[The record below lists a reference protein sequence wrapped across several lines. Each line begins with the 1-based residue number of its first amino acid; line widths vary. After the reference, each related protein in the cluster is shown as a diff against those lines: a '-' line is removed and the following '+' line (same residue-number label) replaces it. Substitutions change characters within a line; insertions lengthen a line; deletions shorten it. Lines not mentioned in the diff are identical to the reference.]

1 MIQIDEMVLRVPG
14 MPEEEA
20 SSLGQQVAQL
30 VSNELP
36 YDIGDHTITDLNIRI
51 DASSFSGSRS
61 MAMHI
66 AEQIIREIK
75 LAIHK

>member
-14 MPEEEA
+14 MPEAEA
-20 SSLGQQVAQL
+20 GDLGRQVAEL

-36 YDIGDHTITDLNIRI
+36 ADMGDHVIPDLNIRMN
-51 DASSFSGSRS
+51 ASSLPGNRS

-66 AEQIIREIK
+66 AEQIVREIK
-75 LAIHK
+75 LAVYR

>member
-14 MPEEEA
+14 MPENEA
-20 SSLGQQVAQL
+20 GNLGREVAEL
-30 VSNELP
+30 ISNELP
-36 YDIGDHTITDLNIRI
+36 ADIGDHVIPDLNIKI
-51 DASSFSGSRS
+51 NASSLPGNRS

-75 LAIHK
+75 LAILT

>member
-1 MIQIDEMVLRVPG
+1 MIQIDEMILRVPG

-20 SSLGQQVAQL
+20 GSLGQQVAQL

-36 YDIGDHTITDLNIRI
+36 DDLGDHTITDLNIRI
-51 DASSFSGSRS
+51 DASSFSRSGS

-66 AEQIIREIK
+66 AAQIVREIK
-75 LAIHK
+75 LALNR

>member
-14 MPEEEA
+14 MSESEA

-36 YDIGDHTITDLNIRI
+36 DGIGDHTITDLNIRI
-51 DASSFSGSRS
+51 DAASFSGNRS

-66 AEQIIREIK
+66 AEQIVREIN

>member
-14 MPEEEA
+14 MPEAEA
-20 SSLGQQVAQL
+20 GDLGRQVAEL

-36 YDIGDHTITDLNIRI
+36 ANMGDHVIPDLNIKL
-51 DASSFSGSRS
+51 DASSLSGNRP

-66 AEQIIREIK
+66 AEQIVREIK
-75 LAIHK
+75 LAILK

>member
-14 MPEEEA
+14 MPEAEA

-30 VSNELP
+30 VSSELP

-51 DASSFSGSRS
+51 DSSSFSGSRS

>member
-14 MPEEEA
+14 MPEAEA
-20 SSLGQQVAQL
+20 GDLGRQVAEL

-36 YDIGDHTITDLNIRI
+36 ADMGDHVIPDLNIRI
-51 DASSFSGSRS
+51 NASLLPGNRS

-66 AEQIIREIK
+66 AEQIVREIK
-75 LAIHK
+75 LAILK